1 VGFPVPEGFEFAGR
15 KRNDVGVGLIVSE
28 DRANVAGTFTENSL
42 RAAPVEYCAEICDK
56 GKARAVIV
64 NSGHAN
70 AMTGEEGHRDVL
82 RTAKGVAD
90 IVGCPDDEV
99 LVCSTGV
106 IGVRPP
112 VDTILEEARD
122 LASGLGRDP
131 RDVEA
136 FNEAIMTT
144 DTRPK
149 IEWYEGDGWSL
160 LGVAK
165 GAGMIHPNMA
175 TMLAFIVT
183 DLDIPHRDLREP
195 LRRAVDVSFNMISVD
210 GDESTNDTVL
220 LMANGAS
227 GLKPGRDVPLREF
240 EKALEHV
247 CVELAKDIAADG
259 EGATKFVEV
268 VVRGAFD
275 EEEARRAA
283 RAVVSSNLVKT
294 ALFGED
300 PNWGR
305 VGAAVGAARVEV
317 DPGEMMI
324 AFESEKGRVVTYD
337 GGPVGFDEEEAARVL
352 SADEVRV
359 IVDLG
364 VGEAEAKAWGCDLS
378 YDYVKINAE
387 YRT

>member
-1 VGFPVPEGFEFAGR
+1 MRFPVPEGFEFAGR
-15 KRNDVGVGLIVSE
+15 KGDDAGVGLIVSE
-28 DRANVAGTFTENSL
+28 DRASVAGTFTENSL
-42 RAAPVEYCAEICDK
+42 RAAPVEYCAEVCDK

-70 AMTGEEGHRDVL
+70 AMTGEEGYRDVI
-82 RTAKGVAD
+82 RIAKGVAD
-90 IVGCPDDEV
+90 LVGCPDDEV

-112 VDTILEEARD
+112 VDLILEETKA
-122 LASGLGRDP
+122 LVPELGRDP

-144 DTRPK
+144 DTQLK

-175 TMLAFIVT
+175 TMLAFIAT
-183 DLDIPHRDLREP
+183 DLEVPHKDLREP

-227 GLKPGRDVPLREF
+227 ELRPGRDVPIREF
-240 EKALEHV
+240 EEALERV

-268 VVRGAFD
+268 VVKGAFD

-317 DPGEMMI
+317 DPGEMVI
-324 AFESEKGRVVTYD
+324 AFESERGRVVTYD
-337 GGPVGFDEEEAARVL
+337 GGPVEFDEDEAVRVL

-364 VGEAEAKAWGCDLS
+364 VGETEAKAWGCDLS

>member
-1 VGFPVPEGFEFAGR
+1 MPEGFEFAGR

>member
-1 VGFPVPEGFEFAGR
+1 MRFPVPEGFEFAGR
-15 KRNDVGVGLIVSE
+15 KGDDAGVGLIVSE
-28 DRANVAGTFTENSL
+28 DRASVAGTFTENSL
-42 RAAPVEYCAEICDK
+42 RAAPVEYCAEVCDK

-70 AMTGEEGHRDVL
+70 AMTGEEGYRDVI
-82 RTAKGVAD
+82 RIAKGVAD
-90 IVGCPDDEV
+90 LVGCPDDEV

-112 VDTILEEARD
+112 VDLILEETKA
-122 LASGLGRDP
+122 LVPELGRDP

-144 DTRPK
+144 DTQLK

-175 TMLAFIVT
+175 TMLAFIAT
-183 DLDIPHRDLREP
+183 DLEVPHKDLREP
-195 LRRAVDVSFNMISVD
+195 LRRTVDVSFNMISVD

-227 GLKPGRDVPLREF
+227 ELRPGRDVPIREF
-240 EKALEHV
+240 EEALERV

-268 VVRGAFD
+268 VVKGAFD

-317 DPGEMMI
+317 DPGEMVI
-324 AFESEKGRVVTYD
+324 AFESERGRVVTYD
-337 GGPVGFDEEEAARVL
+337 GGPVEFDEDEAVRVL

-364 VGEAEAKAWGCDLS
+364 VGETEAKAWGCDLS

>member
-1 VGFPVPEGFEFAGR
+1 MGFPVPEGFEFAGR

-227 GLKPGRDVPLREF
+227 GLKPGRDVPFREF
-240 EKALEHV
+240 EEALEHV

>member
-1 VGFPVPEGFEFAGR
+1 MGFPVPEGFSFAGS
-15 KRNDVGVGLIVSE
+15 KDDDVGVGLLVSE
-28 DRANVAGTFTENSL
+28 DRANVAGTFTQNSL
-42 RAAPVEYCAEICDK
+42 RAAPVEYCAEVCDK
-56 GKARAVIV
+56 GKARAVVV

-70 AMTGEEGHRDVL
+70 AMTGEEGYMDVL
-82 RTAKGVAD
+82 RTAKGVAELL
-90 IVGCPDDEV
+90 GCPDDEV

-106 IGVRPP
+106 IGERPP
-112 VDTILEEARD
+112 VDEILEK
-122 LASGLGRDP
+122 ASGLIDRLSPDP
-131 RDVEA
+131 DSVVA

-144 DTRPK
+144 DTERK
-149 IEWYEGDGWSL
+149 VEWYEGDGWSI

-183 DLDIPHRDLREP
+183 DLEVPRGGLREH
-195 LRRAVDVSFNMISVD
+195 LSEAVDVSFNMVSVD
-210 GDESTNDTVL
+210 GDESTNDTVIA
-220 LMANGAS
+220 MANGAS
-227 GLKPGRDVPLREF
+227 GLKLGRDVSVREF
-240 EKALEHV
+240 SRALEDV

-268 VVRGAFD
+268 VVKGALD

-283 RAVVSSNLVKT
+283 RRIVSSNLVKT

-317 DPGEMMI
+317 DPGEMI
-324 AFESEKGRVVTYD
+324 VAFESEKGRVVTYEGRPLD
-337 GGPVGFDEEEAARVL
+337 FDEDEAVEVL
-352 SADEVRV
+352 SADEVRIV
-359 IVDLG
+359 VDLG
-364 VGEAEAKAWGCDLS
+364 VGEAEARAWGCDLT

>member
-1 VGFPVPEGFEFAGR
+1 MGFPVPEGFEFAGR